1 MTNNIKQQQK
11 VDQGFGD
18 VQPLTFH
25 AVAFNAGMM
34 GSLVPKAGL
43 LRTGLRL
50 RMRGEPL
57 GEADLGTMESDVPRG
72 NPGHLS
78 SHLGKPV
85 KGICRKYILKMF
97 FS

>member
-1 MTNNIKQQQK
+1 M
-11 VDQGFGD
+11 GD

-57 GEADLGTMESDVPRG
+57 GEADLGTMEADMPRG

-78 SHLGKPV
+78 IFGKAP
-85 KGICRKYILKMF
+85 KCYM
-97 FS
+97 

>member
-1 MTNNIKQQQK
+1 MFNL
-11 VDQGFGD
+11 
-18 VQPLTFH
+18 PRFH

-57 GEADLGTMESDVPRG
+57 GEADLGTMEADMPRG

-78 SHLGKPV
+78 IFGKAP
-85 KGICRKYILKMF
+85 KCYM
-97 FS
+97 